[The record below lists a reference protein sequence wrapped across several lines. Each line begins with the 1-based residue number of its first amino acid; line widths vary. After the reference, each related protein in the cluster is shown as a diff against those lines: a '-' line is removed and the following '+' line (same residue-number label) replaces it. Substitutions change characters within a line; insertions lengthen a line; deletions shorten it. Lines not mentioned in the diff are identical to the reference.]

1 MVAAIPR
8 LDSSLYDLPR
18 LPSVPVHHFKKKR
31 RNLKNTRDQAR
42 DQLNTSRTL
51 FLMAEYDF
59 EDDDDDQDEEDTMF
73 TNQNNEIEWIKR
85 CFINSAGEIVDV
97 DDLSASDDS
106 NYEDD
111 YNLDDDVAYNAL
123 SDPYPCIL
131 DIEALTDIINNISIS
146 RDNHILIMAP
156 GNLLNVKTGELEPS
170 SWISAITRECD
181 KIGATYDIITTGNS
195 SKIMKMFTENCYSS
209 FFAIGIGLE
218 ILGSPFFNKNIKRF
232 IVNWVSKGGR
242 LLIQGSNKV
251 QVIFQEWF
259 HLSGFLV
266 NKDSARLNSRLNPNC
281 QSIPNDV
288 KRILEPIEH
297 RGRCL
302 SHAVVREEDAVL
314 CDASE
319 LIAVAAK
326 GGKKSCTVK
335 ASVTFSRF
343 ERGFVSFFGAVEP
356 SPASVNTVVR
366 LASFDTASFNYDRRA
381 SFIQALAHSKLLHDN
396 LLVNPEKLCTE
407 SNGNTPTTVV
417 NKVLSTK
424 GLVQTIL
431 SFV

>member
-1 MVAAIPR
+1 
-8 LDSSLYDLPR
+8 
-18 LPSVPVHHFKKKR
+18 
-31 RNLKNTRDQAR
+31 
-42 DQLNTSRTL
+42 
-51 FLMAEYDF
+51 MAEYDF
-59 EDDDDDQDEEDTMF
+59 DDDDDDDQDEEDTMF
-73 TNQNNEIEWIKR
+73 SNQNNEIEWIKR
-85 CFINSAGEIVDV
+85 CYINSAGEIVDV

-106 NYEDD
+106 DYEDD
-111 YNLDDDVAYNAL
+111 YNLEDDVAFNAL
-123 SDPYPCIL
+123 SDPYPCVL
-131 DIEALTDIINNISIS
+131 DVEALTDIINNISIS

-181 KIGATYDIITTGNS
+181 KIGATYDVITTS
-195 SKIMKMFTENCYSS
+195 SSSRIMKMFTENCYSS

-218 ILGSPFFNKNIKRF
+218 ILRSPFFNQSIKRF

-242 LLIQGSNKV
+242 LLIQGTNKV
-251 QVIFQEWF
+251 QVIFEEWF
-259 HLSGFLV
+259 HLNGFLV
-266 NKDSARLNSRLNPNC
+266 NKDSARFNSRLNPNC

-288 KRILEPIEH
+288 KSMLEPIEH

-302 SHAVVREEDAVL
+302 SYAVVREEDAVL
-314 CDASE
+314 CDTSDLTSAP
-319 LIAVAAK
+319 K
-326 GGKKSCTVK
+326 GGKKGCAVK

-356 SPASVNTVVR
+356 SPASVRTVVK

-381 SFIQALAHSKLLHDN
+381 SFMQALAHSKLLHDN
-396 LLVNPEKLCTE
+396 LLVNPEKLRTAE
-407 SNGNTPTTVV
+407 SNGYTPTTVV
-417 NKVLSTK
+417 DKVLSTK